1 MARRPRST
9 YKLNDGIVRK
19 LRRTAAAMVK
29 DRTVPI
35 GWQRD
40 LAKKYN
46 ISRPALSAA
55 ITGAS
60 YRHLNAVVPGVR
72 MGTFAT
78 RAKRPAR
85 GTDIASDTISRAKLG
100 TEIQKYMQRTNMSQ
114 ALFAR
119 LVDDAASQVSRVTQ
133 GNYREFSPERLCK
146 WLLRV
151 GYDISL
157 TVQRPKGLKLGEG
170 TARVTLLIK

>member
-1 MARRPRST
+1 MARPNTIT
-9 YKLNDGIVRK
+9 YKLNDGIVRR
-19 LRRTAAAMVK
+19 LRRTAAHLVK
-29 DRTVPI
+29 TNTVPI

-55 ITGAS
+55 ITGSS
-60 YRHLNAVVPGVR
+60 YTHLNATVPGVR
-72 MGTFAT
+72 MGNFAT
-78 RAKRPAR
+78 RSKQAAR
-85 GTDIASDTISRAKLG
+85 GTDIQGDIISRAKLG
-100 TEIQKYMQRTNMSQ
+100 HEIQKYMQRTNMSQ

-133 GNYREFSPERLCK
+133 GNYREFSADRLCK

-151 GYDISL
+151 GYDITL

-170 TARVTLLIK
+170 TARVTLQIK